1 MRNYSRR
8 HYREFQEGPCPGR
21 FLALGRV
28 TCHPARCYWLDFR
41 SRLKNRKP
49 LAGID
54 ECRDDWLRQHCRNYG
69 PIILSQRSETSFG
82 SHPCRVVS
90 VTYEKNGCCHGR
102 RHIDFQI
109 RLNLDLFMIHETF
122 LCLTETA
129 LGTHPC
135 RVVSATYHTLRP
147 FHGDATDGMDQL
159 GIGFRSDS
167 NRLLE
172 SSLLSSLKKMRTGCQ
187 YP

>member
-1 MRNYSRR
+1 MIATRIICKMINPPAKAQTGIFNRFIDPPPPKIYESNAGADGNAMRNYSRR

-102 RHIDFQI
+102 GRGFESRRPRHS
-109 RLNLDLFMIHETF
+109 F
-122 LCLTETA
+122 L
-129 LGTHPC
+129 
-135 RVVSATYHTLRP
+135 
-147 FHGDATDGMDQL
+147 
-159 GIGFRSDS
+159 S
-167 NRLLE
+167 N
-172 SSLLSSLKKMRTGCQ
+172 
-187 YP
+187 